1 MNTETIV
8 KQVKQV
14 IMQELLAEVND
25 KECILDLY
33 IEGKDNKDC
42 ELSKVTKNFLEQR
55 IKKLIEEHRS
65 GRILFFRKYN
75 YEKILNEYLERKYNI
90 AEIEMNLFPSEKK
103 KHELE
108 EKHKQELHKKQLKE
122 QEEKIINEI
131 PYLKWEKSIRVSG
144 ITYEA
149 VNRDNKKIELHYIV
163 GTIPKKIKH
172 KNTYNKLLFDNQPLQ
187 YAEYNVNAVVK
198 MIEKSHPKNVKA
210 DHIIVVN
217 RKENSKIEQKVNVD
231 NQSKEK
237 EKTDEEKIAIFAE
250 TKKQYRKYLGR
261 EYGIGKNRIN
271 EICKLYQNECKYLN
285 RDVMVSC
292 TLNNRP
298 CTVFYADC
306 PYNKVFL
313 NSLKETKRMK
323 LQKNID
329 VFAEK
334 YNITPQ
340 KVKNIAERYK
350 KQCSYYIGVSGKCCF
365 NEIISSVC
373 SLQHDECIFHDKFI
387 ESIEKYLEE
396 DLARQQKNESSI
408 AIEKKEEIKRI
419 EPVLPEIGLKDF
431 VVRRNVFKCMHN
443 KHEIDNVV
451 AMINID
457 DDGKKQ
463 QIKISAG
470 YCSQCKVY
478 FILDSTYQS
487 LKKKGMILCRITD
500 EKNYMRGA
508 YVNGM
513 LLAQESVLMQYG
525 YTVSQTEG
533 LSATSR
539 QKILAVIIDN
549 RIMAKSE
556 IISYLDFFISQRSS
570 RSNMEIAI
578 SKWEADREFVENY
591 RLGEYTQFGVKA
603 IYRR

>member
-8 KQVKQV
+8 KKVKQV

-33 IEGKDNKDC
+33 IEGKDC
-42 ELSKVTKNFLEQR
+42 ELSKVTKIFLEQR
-55 IKKLIEEHRS
+55 IKKLTEEHSS

-75 YEKILNEYLERKYNI
+75 YEKILNEYLESKYDI
-90 AEIEMNLFPSEKK
+90 TEIEMNLFLSDKK
-103 KHELE
+103 KREL
-108 EKHKQELHKKQLKE
+108 
-122 QEEKIINEI
+122 EEKIINEI
-131 PYLKWEKSIRVSG
+131 ADLEWKKEVRVSS
-144 ITYEA
+144 IIYEA

-187 YAEYNVNAVVK
+187 YAEYNVNAVVQ

-210 DHIIVVN
+210 DHIVVVN

-231 NQSKEK
+231 NQSKK
-237 EKTDEEKIAIFAE
+237 EKTDEEKVAIFFKA
-250 TKKQYRKYLGR
+250 KKQYKMYLTK
-261 EYGIGKNRIN
+261 EYGLSSDKIE
-271 EICKLYQNECKYLN
+271 EISCLFQNECEYRTKN
-285 RDVMVSC
+285 TKFSC
-292 TLNNRP
+292 TLKNRP
-298 CTVFYADC
+298 CTIFFSDC
-306 PYNKVFL
+306 LYNLKFL
-313 NSLKETKRMK
+313 NMLKEEKRKK
-323 LQKNID
+323 LQFTPEPISAI
-329 VFAEK
+329 AEK
-334 YNITPQ
+334 YNTTPQ
-340 KVKNIAERYK
+340 NVKCIAGIYK
-350 KQCSYYIGVSGKCCF
+350 KRCTYCVGEKCSCEKVIP
-365 NEIISSVC
+365 SVC
-373 SLQHDECIFHDKFI
+373 SLQYSECIFHGEFI
-387 ESIEKYLEE
+387 ASMEKHSAKNL
-396 DLARQQKNESSI
+396 QKQKNNKSSVVT
-408 AIEKKEEIKRI
+408 EKREEIKKV
-419 EPVLPEIGLKDF
+419 EPALPEIGLKDF

-457 DDGKKQ
+457 NDGKKQ

-478 FILDSTYQS
+478 FILDSTYQN

-500 EKNYMRGA
+500 EKKYMKGA

-513 LLAQESVLMQYG
+513 RLAQESVLMQYG

-549 RIMAKSE
+549 RIMTKSE

-603 IYRR
+603 IHRK